1 MRTEIAG
8 MESDLQH
15 KNQASRNKR
24 DGLKIY
30 PRETIDK
37 KVKERNR
44 PTRLFLYLFILKG
57 GWEETKIE
65 RLCL

>member
-15 KNQASRNKR
+15 KKQASRNKR

-30 PRETIDK
+30 PQETIDK

-44 PTRLFLYLFILKG
+44 PTRLFLYLFIS
-57 GWEETKIE
+57 
-65 RLCL
+65 

>member
-1 MRTEIAG
+1 MRYCIVRVRLHRKSAMRTEIAG

-37 KVKERNR
+37 KVKER
-44 PTRLFLYLFILKG
+44 TQG
-57 GWEETKIE
+57 
-65 RLCL
+65 

>member
-37 KVKERNR
+37 KVKER
-44 PTRLFLYLFILKG
+44 TQGCFCIYLFCRVG
-57 GWEETKIE
+57 G
-65 RLCL
+65 RRRR